1 VPPSVVALLSDYGME
16 ELGPAFLFLGI
27 TSDAEFADLV
37 TTPSRKREFLA
48 GLPGPLVECSEFQA
62 TMIRYIVER
71 V

>member
-27 TSDAEFADLV
+27 TSDAKFADLV
-37 TTPSRKREFLA
+37 TRKREFLA
-48 GLPGPLVECSEFQA
+48 GLLGPLVECSEFQA

>member
-27 TSDAEFADLV
+27 TSDAKFANIVTSQRVKKEFI
-37 TTPSRKREFLA
+37 A
-48 GLPGPLVECSEFQA
+48 GLPGPLVECTEFQTA
-62 TMIRYIVER
+62 MIRYIVER